1 MRLVLKRH
9 ESVPD
14 GMRRL
19 VHKRIDHVLETLA
32 DRGARLTDDDV
43 HDLRK
48 CCKEVRGILR
58 LARGALGNE
67 VFKRENRAFRDAAR
81 PLSKVRDAKVLG
93 ERLESL
99 LEHFSGSVAQQELA
113 GVRRVVSARREVI
126 RRDLFRKRRAVS
138 RIRRK
143 IRAASKRVDKWPLR
157 NRGWRALEPGVRDVY
172 RRGRRAMK
180 AVQTAVTDEGLH
192 EWRKRAKDLR
202 YQLTLLLG
210 ASHRLAAVAHRLTDL
225 LGEDHDLAVLQST
238 ASQAS
243 DVSLRERD
251 RLADLVGVRRATLQ
265 QAAFARGEQL
275 YAARTRD
282 FVSSVKR
289 DWNVC
294 REDDAPR
301 RFSSARVAT

>member
-1 MRLVLKRH
+1 MRLVFKRN
-9 ESVPD
+9 ESIPD

-19 VHKRIDHVLETLA
+19 VHKRIDHVLEKLA
-32 DRGARLTDDDV
+32 DRGATLSDEDV

-48 CCKEVRGILR
+48 CCKEVRVILR
-58 LARGALGNE
+58 LVRGELGND
-67 VFKRENRAFRDAAR
+67 VFRCENHVFRDAAR

-93 ERLESL
+93 ERLEGL
-99 LEHFSGSVAQQELA
+99 LEHFTGSVERQELA
-113 GVRRVVSARREVI
+113 GVRRVVSARREII
-126 RRDLFRKRRAVS
+126 RRDLFRRRRTIS

-157 NRGWRALEPGVRDVY
+157 HRGWKALEPGVGVVY
-172 RRGRRAMK
+172 RRGRRAMQ
-180 AVQTAVTDEGLH
+180 AAQIAVTDDGLH

-210 ASHRLAAVAHRLTDL
+210 RNHWLAAVAHRLTDL

-265 QAAFARGEQL
+265 QAAFACGGQL
-275 YAARTRD
+275 YAERTRD
-282 FVSSVKR
+282 FVWGVERYWKA
-289 DWNVC
+289 C
-294 REDDAPR
+294 RGRMIPGGHFQAL
-301 RFSSARVAT
+301 A